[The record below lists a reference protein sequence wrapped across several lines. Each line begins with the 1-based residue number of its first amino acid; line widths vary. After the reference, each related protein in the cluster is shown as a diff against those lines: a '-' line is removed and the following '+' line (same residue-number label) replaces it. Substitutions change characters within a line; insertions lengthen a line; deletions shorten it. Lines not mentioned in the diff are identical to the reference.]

1 MSPSNDFAPKF
12 DGTNFTLWAFKMKIY
27 LMSKGLWEAVDGGG
41 STVAASI
48 EQKAHAAIVLNLNDS
63 QLMHVVGTTSAFEV
77 WTALARAYR
86 TRDMASRLWLKEK
99 FALYKYTAKDMS
111 THVMEL
117 ERLVLEMN
125 GAECGPSEEDVCA
138 TMLRSLPASY
148 KSLVQAFR
156 MSVTQFTWK
165 DLVSKLIVEEVRKKD
180 SSRIEEATALRVGG
194 ERQEKNKFGKKNGV
208 QHKKG
213 TSVQCFKCGKRGHYA
228 RDCWSKM
235 NGDSMNGSGERHDDR
250 GDHTNVAFYVT
261 EGNGSD
267 CWIMDSGA
275 TAHMCKDKKAFADYT
290 ATTKA
295 HNIQSAKNSASLK
308 VLGQGTVILR
318 VWNGKMWL
326 NAHLNNVLHVQDLS
340 KNLFSLTAAT
350 ARGMKI
356 EISGDGCVVKN
367 CGQIVATGSRRGMLL
382 QLNVEADEECHMVE
396 HEAQLWY
403 SRLGHVS

>member
-1 MSPSNDFAPKF
+1 M
-12 DGTNFTLWAFKMKIY
+12 Y
-27 LMSKGLWEAVDGGG
+27 LMSKGLWEVVDGGG

-63 QLMHVVGTTSAFEV
+63 QLMHVVGTTSAFEL

>member
-1 MSPSNDFAPKF
+1 
-12 DGTNFTLWAFKMKIY
+12 
-27 LMSKGLWEAVDGGG
+27 
-41 STVAASI
+41 
-48 EQKAHAAIVLNLNDS
+48 
-63 QLMHVVGTTSAFEV
+63 
-77 WTALARAYR
+77 
-86 TRDMASRLWLKEK
+86 
-99 FALYKYTAKDMS
+99 
-111 THVMEL
+111 
-117 ERLVLEMN
+117 
-125 GAECGPSEEDVCA
+125 
-138 TMLRSLPASY
+138 
-148 KSLVQAFR
+148 

-326 NAHLNNVLHVQDLS
+326 NARLNNVLHVQDLS

-356 EISGDGCVVKN
+356 EIFGDGCVVKK
-367 CGQIVATGSRRGMLL
+367 CGRIVATGSRRGMLL

>member
-1 MSPSNDFAPKF
+1 
-12 DGTNFTLWAFKMKIY
+12 
-27 LMSKGLWEAVDGGG
+27 
-41 STVAASI
+41 
-48 EQKAHAAIVLNLNDS
+48 
-63 QLMHVVGTTSAFEV
+63 
-77 WTALARAYR
+77 
-86 TRDMASRLWLKEK
+86 
-99 FALYKYTAKDMS
+99 MS

-295 HNIQSAKNSASLK
+295 HNIQSAKNSASF
-308 VLGQGTVILR
+308 VINGQ
-318 VWNGKMWL
+318 
-326 NAHLNNVLHVQDLS
+326 H
-340 KNLFSLTAAT
+340 
-350 ARGMKI
+350 
-356 EISGDGCVVKN
+356 
-367 CGQIVATGSRRGMLL
+367 
-382 QLNVEADEECHMVE
+382 AD
-396 HEAQLWY
+396 
-403 SRLGHVS
+403 